1 MLTAAPESVPCSFNT
16 AVVDE
21 RTSLVSVIS
30 EEECIL
36 HFELVLQIDPHSLAA
51 LQRTKFSKA

>member
-30 EEECIL
+30 EEECIV